1 MARDKSKKRRHERAA
16 QRRQQ
21 RAKER
26 ERETAKDA
34 GRRQQ
39 AAMAQRDRQRER
51 AAAHPL
57 KYITKYENGETVLG
71 QPMPAAFLVDRIKT
85 FGWKESLLRLAHIA
99 AIVAND
105 DLGPNSP
112 RACAL
117 TADGIRSLTASTPA
131 AQAMLARARTY
142 VENARRLLVVAHEE
156 ALLFLQHV
164 VILHGSDSSTDGPS
178 DAEVAFWL
186 LGASDHLGEWAKP
199 DDAAMNDTE
208 RLAAE
213 LVKVHRFNRSE
224 DSVRTALRTDGI
236 FGAAPWQGGLSGA
249 AWSAVQQAAFEE
261 AFHGYFD
268 SFVLPLFVL
277 SHAWGS
283 GLKDSDEL
291 PVIRAERFSAFGGE
305 GPRFLARLKKITAS
319 RDELR
324 GEVLK
329 RMKPD
334 GLLPHAPTALLHRP
348 LVDLGEHGT
357 LAATPWYV
365 RNFVRTGIWN
375 QYREAAKQIAGD
387 RKGGDEW
394 NRAFGQLFEEW
405 VRTFALKVKSANGT
419 KAQIILP
426 SFPGAA
432 DEIEDAV
439 LIEEGV
445 VVMFSAKG
453 RMVREDIARY
463 SMSRRQLLDW
473 YEAYLFES
481 KNDDFRGGAIRQIS
495 ARINMLRRG
504 DFEDRGVLRKA
515 RVHPVI
521 VTYDSLC
528 ENQMLYAWVAER
540 CQHHGLLQ
548 QPNVGKPVF
557 AAVQDY
563 ERLLGVAARGGSVVK
578 LLEKR
583 LTPMWKDERLE
594 VILGES
600 NAPLRLPGT
609 ELEYAELMKR
619 MGPRIGVSP
628 EKIEQRAAEVAK
640 QQLR

>member
-1 MARDKSKKRRHERAA
+1 MGRDKSKRRHERAT

-21 RAKER
+21 RKKER
-26 ERETAKDA
+26 EREAGKDA
-34 GRRQQ
+34 ARRQQ
-39 AAMAQRDRQRER
+39 AAMAQRDRQRGR

-71 QPMPAAFLVDRIKT
+71 QPMPASFLVDRIKT
-85 FGWKESLLRLAHIA
+85 FGWRESLLRLAHLA
-99 AIVAND
+99 SIVAND
-105 DLGPNSP
+105 ELGPNSP

-117 TADGIRSLTASTPA
+117 TTDGIKSLTGSTPA
-131 AQAMLARARTY
+131 ARTMLAQARAH
-142 VENARRLLVVAHEE
+142 VENAKRPLVVAHEE
-156 ALLFLQHV
+156 ALLFLQHAV
-164 VILHGSDSSTDGPS
+164 VLYGSDTSTDGPT

-199 DDAAMNDTE
+199 DDAAMSDTE

-213 LVKVHRFNRSE
+213 LVKIHRFNRSE

-236 FGAAPWQGGLSGA
+236 FGTAPWQGKLSGTT
-249 AWSAVQQAAFEE
+249 WPNVQQSAFSED
-261 AFHGYFD
+261 FHGYFD

-283 GLKDSDEL
+283 GLADSDEL
-291 PVIRAERFSAFGGE
+291 PILRPERFSAFGGE
-305 GPRFLARLKKITAS
+305 GPRFLARLKTITAS

-324 GEVLK
+324 AKILE

-334 GLLPHAPTALLHRP
+334 GLLPHAPTALLHHP
-348 LVDLGEHGT
+348 LVDIGEHGI
-357 LAATPWYV
+357 LAATPWFV

-375 QYREAAKQIAGD
+375 QYREGAKQVVGEK
-387 RKGGDEW
+387 KGGDEW

-405 VRTFALKVKSANGT
+405 VRTYALKVKGASGT

-439 LIEEGV
+439 LIEHGV

-463 SMSRRQLLDW
+463 SMSRRELLDW

-481 KNDDFRGGAIRQIS
+481 KNDDFRGGAVRQIS
-495 ARINMLRRG
+495 ARIDMLRRG
-504 DFEDRGVLRKA
+504 EFEDRGVSRAA
-515 RVHPVI
+515 RVHPVV
-521 VTYDSLC
+521 VTYDTLC
-528 ENQMLYAWVAER
+528 ENQMLYAWITER

-548 QPNVGKPVF
+548 QPNIGKPVL

-578 LLEKR
+578 VLEKR

-594 VILGES
+594 VMLGES

-609 ELEYAELMKR
+609 ELEYAGLMKR
-619 MGPRIGVSP
+619 MGPRIGISP
-628 EKIEQRAAEVAK
+628 QKIEQRAAEVVK
-640 QQLR
+640 QASR